1 MSIISWLLKSK
12 KEMAKENTK
21 HVRIGKYEVSS
32 HAQNRTVDTSRNL
45 KKKDM
50 LINLLGKTSKNSK
63 TYTHTDGTKQYDRV
77 NDKNRTLTHIVN
89 NTNVVKSINK
99 FHDTQRARRQVY
111 KNFK

>member
-1 MSIISWLLKSK
+1 
-12 KEMAKENTK
+12 MAKTSKPTK
-21 HVRIGKYEVSS
+21 KASRSKEDEP
-32 HAQNRTVDTSRNL
+32 RPRNL

-50 LINLLGKTSKNSK
+50 LINLLGKASKNSK

-89 NTNVVKSINK
+89 KTNVVKSINK
-99 FHDTQRARRQVY
+99 FHDTQRARKQAY